1 MSFYRSHEFCE
12 IVLCVSIK
20 NAQHREVEQLVAR
33 KAHNLEVTR
42 SNRVFATPRNPYV
55 GAEVSSSA
63 TERKVDGSNPSR
75 TTLSFDSVVFYI
87 FGHQERN

>member
-20 NAQHREVEQLVAR
+20 NAQYREVEQLVAR

-63 TERKVDGSNPSR
+63 TERKVGGSNPLR
-75 TTLSFDSVVFYI
+75 TTLSFNGVVLYI
-87 FGHQERN
+87 LGHQKRN